1 MEPVTN
7 KQQNGLY
14 ILMLNLHGLV
24 RAEHLELGCD
34 SDTGGQTAYV
44 IALANQLAQQSPVEK
59 VDLVTRLIDDE
70 QVDSEYAQPVSPICN
85 KAQIVRLGFGGQYYL
100 KKEALWPHLNQAVD
114 LCIQYLREQERLPD
128 LIHTHYADA
137 AYVGEQV
144 SLLFGIPLVHTGHSL
159 GKPKRDRMLASG
171 KTENVIEKQF
181 NFERRILS
189 EEAIIEHSALIVT
202 STKQEIQTQYG
213 MYRNHGTGRFQVIPP
228 GIDTNRFWPPKR
240 GKIVSTAQ
248 QAIDQ
253 FLTRADK
260 PMILSICRAD
270 GRKNIHGLV
279 KAYADS
285 PTLQA
290 KANLVIIAGTR
301 DDIADMA
308 APQAE
313 VLTQLLLDIDR
324 ADLWGKIAI
333 PKQITQEQI
342 PEVYRLATQRRGVF
356 VNAAFTEP
364 FGLTLIEAAA
374 SGLPIVAPD
383 DGGPQDIIHNCQNG
397 YLSNTLDS
405 NDIADKIFTILN
417 DPFLWRHLSKNG
429 LSGVRKHYSWTAHV
443 KKYLKAIQTIQHRNK
458 KNRRREQ
465 VIYQTPP
472 ATRFTNAKA
481 ALISDIDNT
490 LLGDHEALANLMDW
504 LKQQDQHMAFG
515 VATGRHLQSTVDIL
529 KAHGV
534 PTPDVLITSVG
545 TEIHY
550 GQNLVKDKGWAAH
563 IRHEWRRDAVME
575 AMTHFPKIKLQ
586 APENQL
592 EFKASFLAAPDDM
605 PALAELQALF
615 TRLKLRVQLIYSHDQ
630 FLDILPIRASKGQ
643 AIRYLSYKW
652 DLPLERFVTS
662 GDSGND
668 TDMLAGDTLGIAV
681 GNHAS
686 EIVHLKEDQRVY
698 FANGHYAAGI
708 IEGLNHYQ
716 PSLNKAM
723 AEV

>member
-1 MEPVTN
+1 MAVTH

-24 RAEHLELGCD
+24 RANNLELGRD
-34 SDTGGQTAYV
+34 ADTGGQTAYV
-44 IALANQLAQQSPVEK
+44 IALAKQLSEQAKVEQ
-59 VDLVTRLIDDE
+59 VDVVTRLINDD
-70 QVDSEYAQPVSPICN
+70 QVDSEYARPSSPLCD
-85 KAQIVRLGFGGQYYL
+85 KAHIIRLSFGGESYL

-144 SLLFGIPLVHTGHSL
+144 SLLLGIPLVHTGHSL

-171 KTENVIEKQF
+171 KTENAIEKQF

-189 EEAIIEHSALIVT
+189 EESIIEHSALIVT

-213 MYRNHGTGRFQVIPP
+213 MYRNHESGRFQVIPP
-228 GIDTNRFWPPKR
+228 GIDTERFWPPKR
-240 GKIVSTAQ
+240 GKIHSQAQ
-248 QAIDQ
+248 QAVDK
-253 FLTRADK
+253 FLTHADK

-270 GRKNIHGLV
+270 VRKNIHGLV
-279 KAYADS
+279 KAYAES

-301 DDIADMA
+301 DDIKTMA

-324 ADLWGKIAI
+324 GDLWGKVAI
-333 PKQITQEQI
+333 PKQISQEQI
-342 PEVYRLATQRRGVF
+342 PELYRLATQRRGVF

-383 DGGPQDIIHNCQNG
+383 DGGPQDIIQNCQNG
-397 YLSNTLDS
+397 FLSNTLDS
-405 NDIADKIFTILN
+405 TDIADRIFNVLN
-417 DPFLWRHLSKNG
+417 DPFLWRKLSKSG
-429 LSGVRKHYSWTAHV
+429 LSGVRRHYSWSAHV
-443 KKYLKAIQTIQHRNK
+443 KKYLKEIKTIQHRNK

-472 ATRFTNAKA
+472 ASRFNEAKA

-490 LLGDHEALANLMDW
+490 LLGDDNKSLADLMHW
-504 LKQQDQHMAFG
+504 LKKQGKQMAFG
-515 VATGRHLQSTVDIL
+515 VATGRHLESAVDIL
-529 KAHGV
+529 NEHGV
-534 PTPDVLITSVG
+534 TTPDVLITSVG

-550 GQNLVKDKGWAAH
+550 GPKLVKDKGWSAH

-592 EFKASFLAAPDDM
+592 EFKVSFLVSPDEL
-605 PALAELQALF
+605 PLEELQALF
-615 TRLKLRVQLIYSHDQ
+615 ARLKLRVQIIYSHDQ

-668 TDMLAGDTLGIAV
+668 TDMLAGGTLGIAV
-681 GNHAS
+681 GNYAS
-686 EIVHLKEDQRVY
+686 ELATLKEDCRVY
-698 FANGHYAAGI
+698 FANAHYAGGI
-708 IEGLNHYQ
+708 IEGLKHYQ
-716 PSLNKAM
+716 PNLAEAM